1 MKPDIIKAALNEAI
15 GREVLMKGANIDD
28 IRRYSRNRK
37 LPLETMVRF
46 ILTMGGG
53 NLTNELLAAG
63 IDAKPPAFVQQRRR
77 IKPVLF
83 QRIMQDFNKTEELFA
98 DYKGW
103 RILGVDGTTVSLPYH
118 KDGETFIPID
128 THPRG
133 GYNAYHATP
142 IFDLLGGTYL
152 DCVLQTQ
159 AKQDEQ
165 GALISMLYKPCVRE
179 HKSVVVCDRG
189 FEGYSLVAHCQNA
202 GVDFLIRVRPLMKP
216 VRAFEMKEL
225 DTDVSFTLTTSQS
238 KAHREAGYILMQTT
252 NNSGHKNRA
261 RWDFA
266 HINPF
271 PMSFRVVRIK
281 LPTGELETLITSLPR
296 TFTVKDIE
304 YLYHLRWNIELS
316 FRNLKYRQG
325 LIAIH
330 SIRDDFAQQQI
341 WAALTMH
348 NFCQRIIRE
357 IEPEQSPANKYKRR
371 INAGVAMQL
380 CKEYFRDPYADS
392 DALVREIIKHTE
404 AERPGRQNERR
415 MTTKTCTSFQYRIPS

>member
-1 MKPDIIKAALNEAI
+1 MTPSAVKDALNEAI
-15 GREVLMKGANIDD
+15 EREVLMRGAHIDD
-28 IRRYSRNRK
+28 IRRFSRNRK
-37 LPLETMVRF
+37 LPLEVMIRL

-77 IKPVLF
+77 IKPALF
-83 QRIMQDFNKTEELFA
+83 QNIMQNFNKTEELFA
-98 DYKGW
+98 AYKGI
-103 RILGVDGTTVSLPYH
+103 RVLSADGTTVSLPYH

-133 GYNAYHATP
+133 GYNAYHVTP
-142 IFDLLGGTYL
+142 IYDLLGGTYL
-152 DCVLQTQ
+152 DAVCQVQ

-165 GALISMLYKPCVRE
+165 GALISMLYKPCVRA

-189 FEGYSLVAHCQNA
+189 FEGYDLAAHCQNA
-202 GVDFLIRVRPLMKP
+202 GVDFLIRVRPLMKA
-216 VRAFEMKEL
+216 VRALEMREL

-281 LPTGELETLITSLPR
+281 LPTGEFETLITSLPR
-296 TFTVKDIE
+296 TFTTRDIE

-341 WAALTMH
+341 WASITMH

-357 IEPEQSPANKYKRR
+357 IEPEQNPANKYRR
-371 INAGVAMQL
+371 LLNTGVAMQL
-380 CKEYFRDPYADS
+380 CKEYFRNPYADS
-392 DALVREIIKHTE
+392 DALVREIMKHTE
-404 AERPGRQNERR
+404 AERPGRQSERH
-415 MTTKTCTSFQYRIPS
+415 MTTKTCTNFQYRVPS